1 VCYNAQ
7 FYFFFK
13 AATIFRNS
21 EIKLSLPFERS
32 EKLFNIFFSFQME
45 DIIKMAEESEG
56 KSYCEKMAKL
66 NKNNFLNI

>member
-1 VCYNAQ
+1 
-7 FYFFFK
+7 
-13 AATIFRNS
+13 
-21 EIKLSLPFERS
+21 
-32 EKLFNIFFSFQME
+32 ME